1 MSQIEFS
8 SDTGKFR
15 MGWSFDGDYHINL
28 EVKAQ
33 GFRGHSDGHVQKNDF
48 EMFARDLMA
57 LSETRVGKAEFQSA
71 MPNMFECSVRAI
83 DSSGHLAAFGTLTF
97 QSSSERAGEQK
108 LEFSLEF
115 EPSQIE
121 LAAKICQ
128 DIGT

>member
-1 MSQIEFS
+1 
-8 SDTGKFR
+8 
-15 MGWSFDGDYHINL
+15 
-28 EVKAQ
+28 
-33 GFRGHSDGHVQKNDF
+33 
-48 EMFARDLMA
+48 
-57 LSETRVGKAEFQSA
+57 
-71 MPNMFECSVRAI
+71 VRAI